1 MVIEGREAE
10 INKTTFDDSET
21 AILFSVEDGEWR
33 AFYVFVETPSPA
45 MQHRFG
51 VARNSPTFLDPQIAP
66 SILLG
71 RGPAISTSFYP
82 SQPLRVDEFSSPSRN
97 FSAVLTKPAIRGKV
111 LRMDLRVQVANG
123 SWEEFTLFFFHAK
136 PKEQPA
142 RREFGSIFFSR
153 IEFIGRP

>member
-51 VARNSPTFLDPQIAP
+51 LARNGPTFLDPQIAP

-71 RGPAISTSFYP
+71 RGPAISMSFYP
-82 SQPLRVDEFSSPSRN
+82 SQPLRVDELGATSLTPP
-97 FSAVLTKPAIRGKV
+97 AVLTKPAIRGKV
-111 LRMDLRVQVANG
+111 LRMDLRAQAANG
-123 SWEEFTLFFFHAK
+123 NWEQFTLFFLHAK
-136 PKEQPA
+136 PREQPA
-142 RREFGSIFFSR
+142 RREIGSVFFAR
-153 IEFIGRP
+153 MEFIGGP